1 MDERLLDDHAL
12 VIGIAVRAAIRGN
25 LVAVDL
31 PLRRAGRAIRHAALL
46 AALHITVMLANR
58 AIHTRHLLLSFGR
71 LCGNLF
77 DHSVHFLAGKAQRIR
92 NKNLC
97 AGIA

>member
-46 AALHITVMLANR
+46 AALHVTVVFADRTMHGKR
-58 AIHTRHLLLSFGR
+58 LLE
-71 LCGNLF
+71 N
-77 DHSVHFLAGKAQRIR
+77 V
-92 NKNLC
+92 
-97 AGIA
+97 

>member
-46 AALHITVMLANR
+46 AALHVTVVLADR
-58 AIHTRHLLLSFGR
+58 TMHR
-71 LCGNLF
+71 
-77 DHSVHFLAGKAQRIR
+77 QPPP
-92 NKNLC
+92 
-97 AGIA
+97 